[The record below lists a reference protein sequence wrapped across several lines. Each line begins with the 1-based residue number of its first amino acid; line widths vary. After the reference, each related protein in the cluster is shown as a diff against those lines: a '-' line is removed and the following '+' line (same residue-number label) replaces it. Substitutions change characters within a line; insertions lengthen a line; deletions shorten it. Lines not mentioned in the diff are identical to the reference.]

1 MKVPVIELSD
11 AFLILIFSVLIIS
24 MSLFYQN
31 YKISFD
37 NRYKWFTTSL
47 ITRLLGGFG
56 FALIYIYYYGG
67 GDTVM
72 YYQGAHKMYQFFFE
86 NPLGFFQML
95 FTPHNRVPQEFSY
108 LKSEIYYLRS
118 AEEWFLVRIASAL
131 NIFAFNSYWVL
142 TMLFSLLAFIS
153 SWFIHLLTSSLF
165 KAIPNIEKVSLIS
178 FLFVPSVLFWGSGI
192 LKDTMSITF
201 LMFFFYAFNKMFFD
215 KKWNVFIVILLLFSA
230 MVVYKVKSY
239 VLLTFLLPV
248 AVGVYVYYKSNIKNL
263 VVKYLALPFVGV
275 FGVFLMIQVLGKL
288 ADETK
293 KYQVEDLNSRMRGFH
308 SWHTHQGGSTYSLGE
323 FDYSTFGILKKTPAA
338 LNVSLFRPYLPEVRS
353 AVMLI
358 SSIENTFLLII
369 FIIIFWHFKS
379 QLFSITFNN
388 YFLTICFVYF
398 ILLGIVTGITS
409 YNFGALARYRIPY
422 LPFFVF
428 WLLYFYNQKKQQLI
442 K

>member
-1 MKVPVIELSD
+1 MKVPVIELTD
-11 AFLILIFSVLIIS
+11 ALLILIFSVLIVS

-31 YKISFD
+31 YKISSD

-56 FALIYIYYYGG
+56 FGIIYIYYYGG

-72 YYQGAHKMYQFFFE
+72 YYQGADRMYDFFFE
-86 NPLGFFQML
+86 NPLGFFEVI
-95 FTPHNRVPQEFSY
+95 FSSNNNIPTEFRY

-118 AEEWFLVRIASAL
+118 DEEWFLVRIASAL
-131 NIFAFNSYWVL
+131 NILAFNSYWVL

-153 SWFIHLLTSSLF
+153 SWLMHLFISTMF
-165 KAIPNIEKVSLIS
+165 KAVPQIEKTSMIS
-178 FLFVPSVLFWGSGI
+178 FLFIPSVLFWGSGI
-192 LKDTMSITF
+192 LKDTISISF
-201 LMFFFYAFNKMFFD
+201 LLFFFYCFNKIFID
-215 KKWNVFIVILLLFSA
+215 KKRDILMGMFLFISA
-230 MVVYKVKSY
+230 FFVYKVKSY
-239 VLLTFLLPV
+239 VLLTFLLPLS
-248 AVGVYVYYKSNIKNL
+248 VGIYVYYKSKIKNL
-263 VVKYLALPFVGV
+263 VIKNLAFPVIGLLSV
-275 FGVFLMIQVLGKL
+275 LIMIQVLGQL

-308 SWHTHQGGSTYSLGE
+308 SWHTHQGGSTYTLGE

-338 LNVSLFRPYLPEVRS
+338 LNVSLFRPYLFEVKS
-353 AVMLI
+353 AVMLV
-358 SSIENTFLLII
+358 SSIENTILLFI
-369 FIIIFWHFKS
+369 FIVIIWFFKS
-379 QLFSITFNN
+379 KLFVMTFNN
-388 YFLTICFVYF
+388 YFLTICFCYL

-428 WLLYFYNQKKQQLI
+428 WLLYFYNQKKQDTI